1 MPGNVS
7 SNTSPTQ
14 ANPYSK
20 IWQQS
25 SPYLQQLGFDSK
37 YSTQIGNILNGNAE
51 AILTDTTNQVVGNLV
66 SDPVA
71 KEIVSGAV
79 DIVKTVLLG
88 NYNKGKDIK
97 EAKQNLSD
105 MNAISSA
112 SNQLAD
118 AGNNATNQVVQ
129 TLQNDMNSKSSEI
142 DESSNVVITNVQEG
156 SSQIEEL
163 EEKNKETV
171 DTINKNQE
179 QIDQNNAQIQEKQQR
194 LNELAS
200 QISAKKAQLGIKS
213 QTPAKPQPLPQP
225 NNTDNPS
232 ENDGVKPDSSQ
243 QSFTLMST
251 DGIED
256 SELQALISEYN
267 GLGVEIT
274 GLQQQ
279 NTALSSENI
288 SNQETLATNVET
300 TQENITQSIEVSQE
314 QLDKIDAAAN
324 EIVSMSN
331 DANAAINEIQ
341 NMLKGQFPQFD
352 KLTLVKLSTAVA
364 KAAVCGTNSGLL
376 ATAAATMG
384 VSSIFSF
391 GSTAAKAAELASAST
406 DQGKGSAEYILAEV
420 GGKALR
426 QQMTQYLNKTFAD
439 ISNMAGVDLTQITSF
454 MTQYVQE
461 QANTSK
467 DSLAQFTQLAQSK
480 DFIKKDDNDT
490 SVA

>member
-25 SPYLQQLGFDSK
+25 SPYLQQLGLDSK
-37 YSTQIGNILNGNAE
+37 YSTQIGNILNGNAD
-51 AILTDTTNQVVGNLV
+51 AILTDTTNQVVDNLI

-71 KEIVSGAV
+71 KEIVNGAV

-112 SNQLAD
+112 NNQVAD

-129 TLQNDMNSKSSEI
+129 TLQNDMDSKSSEI
-142 DESSNVVITNVQEG
+142 DESSNVVITNTQEG
-156 SSQIEEL
+156 SSQVEAL
-163 EEKNKETV
+163 KEKNKETV
-171 DTINKNQE
+171 DTINENQE
-179 QIDQNNAQIQEKQQR
+179 QIDQNNSQIQEKQQR

-213 QTPAKPQPLPQP
+213 QAPAKPQPLPQP
-225 NNTDNPS
+225 NNANNPS
-232 ENDGVKPDSSQ
+232 EKNDVNPDSGQ
-243 QSFTLMST
+243 QLFALMNA

-256 SELQALISEYN
+256 PELQALISEYN

-279 NTALSSENI
+279 NTTLSEENI
-288 SNQETLATNVET
+288 SSQETLENDTIS

-331 DANAAINEIQ
+331 NANAAINEIQ
-341 NMLKGQFPQFD
+341 NMLKGQFPQFN
-352 KLTLVKLSTAVA
+352 KLTLVKLSTAVT
-364 KAAVCGTNSGLL
+364 KAAICGTNSGLL

-391 GSTAAKAAELASAST
+391 GATAAKTAELTAAAT
-406 DQGKGSAEYILAEV
+406 DQGAASAEHILTQV
-420 GGKALR
+420 GGKLLQ
-426 QQMTQYLNKTFAD
+426 QQMTQYMNKTFAD
-439 ISNMAGVDLTQITSF
+439 ISRMTGVDLTQMTSF

-461 QANTSK
+461 QSNVSK
-467 DSLAQFTQLAQSK
+467 ESFAQFTRLAQSN
-480 DFIKKDDNDT
+480 DGIKKDDNDT

>member
-1 MPGNVS
+1 
-7 SNTSPTQ
+7 
-14 ANPYSK
+14 
-20 IWQQS
+20 
-25 SPYLQQLGFDSK
+25 
-37 YSTQIGNILNGNAE
+37 
-51 AILTDTTNQVVGNLV
+51 
-66 SDPVA
+66 
-71 KEIVSGAV
+71 
-79 DIVKTVLLG
+79 
-88 NYNKGKDIK
+88 
-97 EAKQNLSD
+97 
-105 MNAISSA
+105 
-112 SNQLAD
+112 
-118 AGNNATNQVVQ
+118 
-129 TLQNDMNSKSSEI
+129 MNSKSSEI

-156 SSQIEEL
+156 SSQIEAL

-232 ENDGVKPDSSQ
+232 ENDGVNPDSSQ

-324 EIVSMSN
+324 EIVSMSK

-391 GSTAAKAAELASAST
+391 GATAAKTAELTAAAT
-406 DQGKGSAEYILAEV
+406 DQGAASVEHLLAQA
-420 GGKALR
+420 GGKIF
-426 QQMTQYLNKTFAD
+426 QQKMTQYMNKTFAD
-439 ISNMAGVDLTQITSF
+439 ISKMTGVDLTQMTSF
-454 MTQYVQE
+454 MAQYVQE
-461 QANTSK
+461 QSNVSNE
-467 DSLAQFTQLAQSK
+467 SLAQFTQLAQSK
-480 DFIKKDDNDT
+480 DVIKKDDNDT